1 MRNTEHPELRQ
12 PTAQEVIEN
21 ILYQADEK
29 EGVIFV
35 TGGPLSN
42 IAKFVSSNSS
52 HRSLIKVNIITAC
65 TCITNKYY
73 ISLPI
78 QISRIGMHCP
88 RQMHVH
94 GNDAFCNIS
103 RFPIQSLNLLLR

>member
-1 MRNTEHPELRQ
+1 MIGHALYWEILVWIRYTAENSVKYGALRNTEHPELRQ

-42 IAKFVSSNSS
+42 IAKFISSNSS
-52 HRSLIKVNIITAC
+52 LRALVKVNIITSC
-65 TCITNKYY
+65 TCITNKY
-73 ISLPI
+73 
-78 QISRIGMHCP
+78 
-88 RQMHVH
+88 
-94 GNDAFCNIS
+94 
-103 RFPIQSLNLLLR
+103 